1 MPREN
6 WTIYKKLKKLF
17 IKSKSKMKVNGTN
30 WNLVSNCFHFLR
42 LFEWIND
49 SKIKSFN
56 FDKINSWY
64 SSKRKKIL

>member
-1 MPREN
+1 MPREKLDN
-6 WTIYKKLKKLF
+6 LQKLKKLF

-49 SKIKSFN
+49 SLK
-56 FDKINSWY
+56 
-64 SSKRKKIL
+64 